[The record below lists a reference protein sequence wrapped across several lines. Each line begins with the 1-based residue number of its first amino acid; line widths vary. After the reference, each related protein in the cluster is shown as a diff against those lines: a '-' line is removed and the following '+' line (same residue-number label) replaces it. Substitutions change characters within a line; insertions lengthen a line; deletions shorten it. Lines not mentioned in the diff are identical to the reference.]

1 MNYLNL
7 NYVFLEFD
15 QTIFTK
21 VLQVLFAFQEN
32 KNIKFEKILVCMGG
46 FHEVY

>member
-15 QTIFTK
+15 QAIFTK
-21 VLQVLFAFQEN
+21 VLQVLIAFQEN
-32 KNIKFEKILVCMGG
+32 KNIKFEKILMRMGG